1 VQGAVGGSAVQAEL
15 ARAHSG
21 LEPGARIKGVAGTT
35 DPADLRAQVEENL
48 ESLGV
53 DRLDLVYL
61 RLGGMEPPHG
71 ESVAERLEALAAMRE
86 EGMIRHLGLSN
97 ADLDHLA
104 QVRAIAPVT
113 AVQNHFHAGRRDD
126 TELLAA
132 CERAGIAYV
141 PYFSLGGGVSDLA
154 DARMAEVADRHGATI
169 PQTALAW
176 LIAASPVTLAIPG
189 TGSLAHLEENS
200 AAQSIVLT
208 REDLSDLS

>member
-1 VQGAVGGSAVQAEL
+1 VRTASVFTAGTAGRGSA
-15 ARAHSG
+15 
-21 LEPGARIKGVAGTT
+21 EPQPRSIKN
-35 DPADLRAQVEENL
+35 Q
-48 ESLGV
+48 
-53 DRLDLVYL
+53 
-61 RLGGMEPPHG
+61 
-71 ESVAERLEALAAMRE
+71 
-86 EGMIRHLGLSN
+86 
-97 ADLDHLA
+97 
-104 QVRAIAPVT
+104 
-113 AVQNHFHAGRRDD
+113 FHAGRRDD

-141 PYFSLGGGVSDLA
+141 PYFPLGGGVSDLA

-176 LIAASPVTLAIPG
+176 LLAASPVTLAIPG